1 MNVYPSPPS
10 NSELLR
16 RELERMD
23 FPLECRPPTE
33 MEIKRMA
40 VSDTLDQIE
49 TDISRHLKEHIIP
62 QQ

>member
-16 RELERMD
+16 RELERMT

-33 MEIKRMA
+33 SKIKRMA

-49 TDISRHLKEHIIP
+49 TDLKRHLKE
-62 QQ
+62 